1 MKRLMALAAVMV
13 LVLSFAAFAG
23 EEKDF
28 GAFKA
33 YVPDGWT
40 ATQDGSTVAFTKD
53 DNTSSVSIT
62 VEKTEGVSA
71 KDLAA
76 AFAEEFKK
84 TFTGVTEPQVDED
97 GDYMFKMTN
106 AQGVESIVLLTAT
119 DTEYALLV
127 ITGADAGGE
136 GLGQILGTMENSF
149 KNK

>member
-97 GDYMFKMTN
+97 GDYMFAFGIDDIFGDYYLTDFVMFN
-106 AQGVESIVLLTAT
+106 VE
-119 DTEYALLV
+119 D
-127 ITGADAGGE
+127 GE
-136 GLGQILGTMENSF
+136 AYYYPDF
-149 KNK
+149 